1 MAGTRGK
8 QLRLTILFTL
18 TIFAVLTSIAYVL
31 GFLT

>member
-1 MAGTRGK
+1 VGSLKR
-8 QLRLTILFTL
+8 LRLLILFTL